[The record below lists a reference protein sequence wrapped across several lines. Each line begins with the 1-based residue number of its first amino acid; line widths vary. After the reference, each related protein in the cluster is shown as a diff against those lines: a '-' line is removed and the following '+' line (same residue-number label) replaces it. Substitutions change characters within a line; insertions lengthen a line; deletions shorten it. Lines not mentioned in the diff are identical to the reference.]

1 MGRGRPRKGDDAP
14 GGERRAQQRASK
26 ARCKALVEAAAA
38 TIARESRANRGSVVG
53 SVGAQGHAAD
63 REAKA
68 AALDVIARRVV
79 SANPRR
85 VQRGLFA
92 KRELAVGAVHLRYW
106 GAPLTRKEVCPL
118 SLSLVLPSLS
128 LSRSGVC
135 AHVTLSPLACFSARF
150 CLSALILLCSRSS
163 SPGLRPACRLTT
175 LRTSLCI
182 VLEHEHHDSLSH
194 AAPTYDR
201 ELRPY
206 SVFPWCIVFVERPP
220 CVLNRLARYL
230 QIRLARWGFRALGCA
245 FELAHRLV
253 RYVSSREP
261 ALRAVERAPPVDPAP
276 YQYSGRQRPGVGVA
290 AGVGVE
296 LLALVR
302 HHCHALPRAQ
312 PVWAVVARTT
322 VRALCCCC

>member
-26 ARCKALVEAAAA
+26 ARCKARVEAAAA

-135 AHVTLSPLACFSARF
+135 AHVTLSVRVFLCVCFAGCVCVRVFRWQVVSTR
-150 CLSALILLCSRSS
+150 SRYV
-163 SPGLRPACRLTT
+163 AT
-175 LRTSLCI
+175 LRNGTGIDGKAVPES
-182 VLEHEHHDSLSH
+182 
-194 AAPTYDR
+194 
-201 ELRPY
+201 
-206 SVFPWCIVFVERPP
+206 
-220 CVLNRLARYL
+220 LAR
-230 QIRLARWGFRALGCA
+230 
-245 FELAHRLV
+245 LV
-253 RYVSSREP
+253 N
-261 ALRAVERAPPVDPAP
+261 DGPAP
-276 YQYSGRQRPGVGVA
+276 NCEFDEQ
-290 AGVGVE
+290 AGVLCAVSTLVLTLVPRSVVE
-296 LLALVR
+296 LN
-302 HHCHALPRAQ
+302 C
-312 PVWAVVARTT
+312 
-322 VRALCCCC
+322 